1 MAKKKIEMQ
10 MPESHSV
17 RVEKIDNGFLAHHT
31 HSDKKGFQSKTVYHP
46 SKPKL
51 IVPTI
56 EKSKKGK

>member
-1 MAKKKIEMQ
+1 MAKKKFE

-17 RVEKIDNGFLAHHT
+17 RVEKISNGFLAHHT
-31 HSDKKGFQSKTVYHP
+31 HSDKDGFQTKTVYHP

-56 EKSKKGK
+56 EKPKKSK